1 MLRDDSQKL
10 YETTTTTSSEREKA
24 KKKKKAVNQPG
35 RRWTAARSFSATDD
49 ASVEIDE
56 TKTGALL
63 PRRPR
68 GRRRRIN
75 RDDKTTDFIV
85 LIAMDDDDRS
95 PPPFLRIPI
104 VFFSFFFF
112 ASRRQPLHISISR
125 PALSFPPAQ
134 SAFALLPTYLPSS
147 LPTFRYLPSREP
159 TYNPITCLLIILIK
173 NAQFRTNE

>member
-1 MLRDDSQKL
+1 
-10 YETTTTTSSEREKA
+10 
-24 KKKKKAVNQPG
+24 
-35 RRWTAARSFSATDD
+35 
-49 ASVEIDE
+49 
-56 TKTGALL
+56 
-63 PRRPR
+63 
-68 GRRRRIN
+68 
-75 RDDKTTDFIV
+75 
-85 LIAMDDDDRS
+85 
-95 PPPFLRIPI
+95 LRIPI